1 MMKGEVVMK
10 KEKICIILILV
21 FSIIC
26 PKSYIVKAAF
36 KADYYN
42 ILINGGYWTGER
54 YYTASGELVTNAFFC
69 DGVYTYFLQ
78 ADGSIMKDRLT
89 YHPDGEHVIYFN
101 KYGHEVFSNF
111 ANVKKSISG
120 DEINDLCFFDVYGY
134 MYTNV
139 FTFNQAGDKLY
150 YANPYGVME
159 CNGWFQFAEG
169 TGGVAEPLGA
179 AEGMWAYA
187 YPDGSVDLNSLGGDE
202 SIKNI
207 YTIDMSKVTAYI
219 ENDEF
224 EPAYNVNG
232 EPPVKASDKNNNT
245 DNGTAEKN
253 NDTVTI
259 SGKIRYSDGTP
270 YPNCKIKIIS
280 LGEYENIETV
290 SDSEGYY
297 EFTDIPAGDYNITAI
312 SSNDKTIYNKRV
324 LQADEKGYKS
334 YDIIT
339 SAISDTDNNINN
351 ETDNDVPDNGTNN
364 DMTDNN
370 TNDNTSDD
378 KEEATGKIWHEPVYE
393 QVWVVDEEAWD
404 EDVYEVHCI
413 CNTCGLDLT
422 IAGIR
427 PSSHLGGDE
436 EDCESW
442 HSENVKIKTIHHD
455 EDGHYEQKLVKE
467 GYWE

>member
-1 MMKGEVVMK
+1 MK
-10 KEKICIILILV
+10 KEKIFIILILV
-21 FSIIC
+21 FSIIL
-26 PKSYIVKAAF
+26 PKTYIVKAFF

-54 YYTASGELVTNAFFC
+54 YYTSSGELVTNAFFC

-120 DEINDLCFFDVYGY
+120 DEINDLCFFNVYGY

-169 TGGVAEPLGA
+169 ASGVAESLGA

-187 YPDGSVDLNSLGGDE
+187 FPDGSVDLNSLGDE

-207 YTIDMSKVTAYI
+207 YTIDMSKVNAYI

-245 DNGTAEKN
+245 DSGTEENN
-253 NDTVTI
+253 NDIVTI
-259 SGKIRYSDGTP
+259 SGKVMYSNGTP
-270 YPNCKIKIIS
+270 YPNCRIKIVS
-280 LGEYENIETV
+280 LGEYEDLETI
-290 SDSEGYY
+290 SNNEGYY
-297 EFTDIPAGDYNITAI
+297 EFMDIPAGDYNITAI

-324 LQADEKGYKS
+324 LQANEKGYKS

-339 SAISDTDNNINN
+339 SDISDTDNTDNNINN
-351 ETDNDVPDNGTNN
+351 GTDN

-378 KEEATGKIWHEPVYE
+378 KEESTAGKIWHEPVYE
-393 QVWVVDEEAWD
+393 QVWVVDEEAYD
-404 EDVYEVHCI
+404 EEIWEMHTC
-413 CNTCGLDLT
+413 CTTCGYDFT
-422 IAGIR
+422 IDGRGEIAI
-427 PSSHLGGDE
+427 DE
-436 EDCESW
+436 HFHEYPHDGWGSRM
-442 HSENVKIKTIHHD
+442 VLVDTIHHD
-455 EDGHYEQKLVKE
+455 EEGHYEQKLVTE